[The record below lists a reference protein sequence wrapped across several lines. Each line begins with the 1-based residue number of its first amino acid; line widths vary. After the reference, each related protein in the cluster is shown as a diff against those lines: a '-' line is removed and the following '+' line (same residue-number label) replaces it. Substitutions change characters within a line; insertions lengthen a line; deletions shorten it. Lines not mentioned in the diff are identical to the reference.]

1 MRVVHIAF
9 SDYGG
14 AGIAVYRIHNALL
27 AQGIESRML
36 VAEKKSFDETVIV
49 ADVSPDL
56 VYTPPRNRVLRRV
69 MGMMRKRGY
78 FLSPKEKYD
87 RKVSLVPSNHR
98 TFFTSPLS
106 CYDLVRHPLVRK
118 ADLIHLHWIANFID
132 YPSFF
137 PNVDKPVVWTLHDEN
152 LAYGGFHYGREKEM
166 FYPYYTEVEEAYRR
180 IKRSSLKQCESI
192 HVVALSRMM
201 KDFYATQSFLS
212 DRDIS
217 IIYNGIDTD
226 TFRVFDKSIGRQIYH
241 IPEDR
246 LVIVFC
252 SWYLNDSRK
261 GLNELVRAMEQFG
274 RTNVMLLCIG
284 NGRFE
289 GKTPIEIRYT
299 GPISNDDLLA
309 MTYSCGDIFAFP
321 SFQEAFA
328 QAPLEAISC
337 GLPVVAFPCSGMK
350 ELISDRNG
358 IVCEDF
364 SVEALRRGLDRI
376 VGGKYDRQSLHKDI
390 TSRFDIEK
398 IASDYGLLYSSLVRS

>member
-1 MRVVHIAF
+1 MRVVHITFCDTA
-9 SDYGG
+9 G
-14 AGIAVYRIHNALL
+14 AGTAVSRIHNALL
-27 AQGIESRML
+27 KQGVASRML
-36 VAEKKSFDETVIV
+36 VAEKKSFDETVVV
-49 ADVSPDL
+49 AYESPDL

-78 FLSPKEKYD
+78 FLNTKEQYD

-137 PNVDKPVVWTLHDEN
+137 PNIDKPIVWTLHDEN
-152 LAYGGFHYGREKEM
+152 LAYGGFHYGREKER
-166 FYPYYTEVEEAYRR
+166 FYPYYSEIEEAYSR
-180 IKRSSLKQCESI
+180 IKRSSLEQCENI

-217 IIYNGIDTD
+217 IIHNGIDTD
-226 TFRVFDKSIGRQIYH
+226 TFRVIDKSIGRQIYQ

-261 GLNELVRAMEQFG
+261 GLNELVRAIEQSG
-274 RTNVMLLCIG
+274 RKDVMLLCIG

-289 GKTPIEIRYT
+289 GETPIEIRYT
-299 GPISNDDLLA
+299 GSISNDDLLA

-337 GLPVVAFPCSGMK
+337 GLPVVAFPCSGME

-358 IVCEDF
+358 IVCDDF

-376 VGGKYDRQSLHKDI
+376 VVGEYDRQSLHKDI
-390 TSRFDIEK
+390 TSRFGIEK